1 MAMSQ
6 HELVVLVHINYSPIG
21 LKGLLCPSFSS
32 IQGDTYVT
40 KLFIHSYAYATQVRP
55 GPSSES
61 SDRSPQDAAKHLG
74 GVISQ
79 VALTAR
85 HRYINTAVTSHCGR
99 CNATETDSFVSGAEF
114 NSS

>member
-1 MAMSQ
+1 MSQ
-6 HELVVLVHINYSPIG
+6 HELMVLVHINYSPIG
-21 LKGLLCPSFSS
+21 LTGLLCPSFSS
-32 IQGDTYVT
+32 IQGDATDVT

-55 GPSSES
+55 GPSS
-61 SDRSPQDAAKHLG
+61 DRSPQDAAKDLG

-99 CNATETDSFVSGAEF
+99 CNATETDSFVSGTEF